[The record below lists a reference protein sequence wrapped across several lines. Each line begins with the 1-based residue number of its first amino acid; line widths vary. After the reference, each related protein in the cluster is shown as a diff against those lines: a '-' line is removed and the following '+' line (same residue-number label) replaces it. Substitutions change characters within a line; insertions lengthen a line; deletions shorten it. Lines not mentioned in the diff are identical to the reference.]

1 MKNRIK
7 KRPTLLRK
15 FINKYGEIY
24 IITALLIGLLLML
37 SSCAGTC
44 KVKTELVDLGEVHIK
59 NDFEKL
65 ELEPVKFERGKD
77 KICLNRENAVNLAE
91 NTKRT
96 NNYITYLKEIYNND
110 INTCESILN
119 RKYE

>member
-1 MKNRIK
+1 MKNKIK
-7 KRPTLLRK
+7 KRFTLLK
-15 FINKYGEIY
+15 FINEYGKIY
-24 IITALLIGLLLML
+24 IFTPLLLGLLFFLP
-37 SSCAGTC
+37 SCAKTY

-65 ELEPVKFERGKD
+65 ELEPVKFERRED

-119 RKYE
+119 KKYE